1 MIVRTAC
8 VLLALGLSSP
18 FAAAQQGDVTV
29 WGWKAAMDVLKSS
42 GVLERFNETY
52 PDIGVEIVEYE
63 PTDLVQQLSLAITA
77 GVGAPDVALL
87 ESSALAQMVD
97 FGGLADLTEQVAP
110 YRDSVNTFKWA
121 QADLDGST
129 YAMPWDSGPVVL
141 YYRRDVFE
149 AAGLSSDPAA
159 VSEMV
164 ATWDGYLE
172 TCQTIKDKAGN
183 NCFAQNK
190 ANNSARY
197 HEMMLWQQG
206 LGYYEGDEVTVDS
219 EQNVATLETLGKFWD
234 AGLLSDQ
241 LEWTDG
247 WYSSLAST
255 DKPVAT
261 LMIASWMGTFLKD
274 WIAPGTEG
282 LWGVALMPALD
293 PDSPRAANDG
303 GSNFVIPAQ
312 SSNQEAAWAF
322 IEFVLGDRENQIDIF
337 AVSDFLPSLETTYD
351 APIFREADPFFAD
364 QEVRQTYID
373 VARQIPDANIYGPNY
388 GLMRGHVSTAVQKYA
403 TGALSAEAALQE
415 AAEAIRRDLQ

>member
-29 WGWKAAMDVLKSS
+29 WGWKAAMDVLKNS
-42 GVLERFNETY
+42 GVLERFNETH
-52 PDIGVEIVEYE
+52 PDIGVKIVEYE

-110 YRDSVNTFKWA
+110 YRDNINTFKWA

-149 AAGLSSDPAA
+149 AAGLPSDPAA
-159 VSEMV
+159 VSELV

-172 TCQTIKDKAGN
+172 TCQTIKAAGN
-183 NCFAQNK
+183 DCFSQNK
-190 ANNSARY
+190 ANNSARF

-206 LGYYEGDEVTVDS
+206 LGYYEGDEITVDS